1 MSVANII
8 LEVTKLNFAT
18 ELIITKVLTV
28 YLRIKGKFLKKLLKN
43 TFAQMTM
50 HCRKNEV
57 FYGGFL

>member
-28 YLRIKGKFLKKLLKN
+28 YLRIKGKFLKKL
-43 TFAQMTM
+43 
-50 HCRKNEV
+50 
-57 FYGGFL
+57 